1 MTSIGN
7 TVIPTAPKE
16 SRKNLTEAMEEESVP
31 DRQRKNETERDIGIG
46 EVLQQIGK
54 LDLNDYATRKSFAQG
69 MLDLALLTANA
80 SQLKYLLTV
89 GEAHE
94 FYHLLLTL
102 VIVSISMQVFQAVI
116 IIILAVVLDI
126 NKVEEHRKSNILNN
140 ILIIFTVIS
149 VVINVIISAFDMK
162 TQNDLLQR

>member
-1 MTSIGN
+1 MTSES
-7 TVIPTAPKE
+7 TA
-16 SRKNLTEAMEEESVP
+16 NLTERIEDHSNQDDSSKE
-31 DRQRKNETERDIGIG
+31 DKNTEQVDLSLGDLVQSISR
-46 EVLQQIGK
+46 
-54 LDLNDYATRKSFAQG
+54 LDLNNYATRKSFAQG

-102 VIVSISMQVFQAVI
+102 VVLSISLQVFQAVM
-116 IIILAVVLDI
+116 IIILAIVLDI
-126 NKVEEHRKSNILNN
+126 NKVEQHRKSDILNN
-140 ILIIFTVIS
+140 LLIIFTVIS

-162 TQNDLLQR
+162 TQGDLLRSN

>member
-1 MTSIGN
+1 MTSES
-7 TVIPTAPKE
+7 TA
-16 SRKNLTEAMEEESVP
+16 NLTERIEDHTNQDDSSKE
-31 DRQRKNETERDIGIG
+31 DKNTEQVDLSLGDLVQSISR
-46 EVLQQIGK
+46 
-54 LDLNDYATRKSFAQG
+54 LDLNNYATRKSFAQG

-102 VIVSISMQVFQAVI
+102 VVLSISLQVFQAVM
-116 IIILAVVLDI
+116 IIILAIVLDI
-126 NKVEEHRKSNILNN
+126 NKVEQHRKSDILNN
-140 ILIIFTVIS
+140 LLIIFTVIS

-162 TQNDLLQR
+162 TQGDLLRSN

>member
-1 MTSIGN
+1 MVEGED
-7 TVIPTAPKE
+7 ADQQ
-16 SRKNLTEAMEEESVP
+16 RGKN
-31 DRQRKNETERDIGIG
+31 QTERDISIG
-46 EVLQQIGK
+46 EVLQSISK

-89 GEAHE
+89 GEVHE

-102 VIVSISMQVFQAVI
+102 VIVSISMQVFQAVM

-126 NKVEEHRKSNILNN
+126 NNVEQHRKSDILNN

-162 TQNDLLQR
+162 TQNDLLRL

>member
-1 MTSIGN
+1 MTSES
-7 TVIPTAPKE
+7 TA
-16 SRKNLTEAMEEESVP
+16 NLTDRMERPTQESSSKEE
-31 DRQRKNETERDIGIG
+31 NNTEQVDLSLGDIVQTIG
-46 EVLQQIGK
+46 R
-54 LDLNDYATRKSFAQG
+54 LDLNNYATRKSFAQG

-102 VIVSISMQVFQAVI
+102 VILSISLQVFQAVM
-116 IIILAVVLDI
+116 IIILAIVLDI
-126 NKVEEHRKSNILNN
+126 NKVEQHRRSDILNN
-140 ILIIFTVIS
+140 VLIIFTVIS

-162 TQNDLLQR
+162 TQNDLLQIN

>member
-1 MTSIGN
+1 MTSES
-7 TVIPTAPKE
+7 TA
-16 SRKNLTEAMEEESVP
+16 NLTERIEDHANQDDSSKE
-31 DRQRKNETERDIGIG
+31 DKNTEQVDLSLGDLVQSISR
-46 EVLQQIGK
+46 
-54 LDLNDYATRKSFAQG
+54 LDLNNYATRKSFAQG

-102 VIVSISMQVFQAVI
+102 VVLSISLQVFQAVM
-116 IIILAVVLDI
+116 IIILAIVLDI
-126 NKVEEHRKSNILNN
+126 NKVEQHRKSDILNN
-140 ILIIFTVIS
+140 LLIIFTVIS

-162 TQNDLLQR
+162 TQGDLLRSN